1 MLSLKDLK
9 KGKYYKYEV
18 RYEGYYAITVFRH
31 ENVFIDSED
40 ESTAYILCNNVAH
53 IFNEHIA
60 FNYLDFSI
68 KDYILKLNSFNEKM
82 RLISFLSKRD
92 YYSIV
97 RLFNR
102 RNSNGTF

>member
-1 MLSLKDLK
+1 VLSLKDFK

-18 RYEGYYAITVFRH
+18 RYEGYHAITVFRH

-40 ESTAYILCNNVAH
+40 ECTAYILCNNVAH
-53 IFNEHIA
+53 IFNKRIA

-82 RLISFLSKRD
+82 KLISLLSKRD
-92 YYSIV
+92 YYNIV

-102 RNSNGTF
+102 RNSNGVH